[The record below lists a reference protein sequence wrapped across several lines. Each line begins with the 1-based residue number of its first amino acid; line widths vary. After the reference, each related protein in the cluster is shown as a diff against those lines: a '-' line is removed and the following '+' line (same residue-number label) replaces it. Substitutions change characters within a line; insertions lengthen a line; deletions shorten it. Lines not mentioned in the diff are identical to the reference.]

1 MSFGAS
7 LIHAVYRL
15 SGVKKLYSLP
25 EDELLKAIEKANRG
39 RGFFLPADH
48 KAYYEKKMIGDFPC
62 LIVRAAETP
71 AKRAILFCFGGGM
84 VIGPDKGDAAVL
96 RKLCFGTDS
105 DVWFP
110 MYPLCTEHCI
120 TESYAMA
127 FECYYREAKEDFARI
142 IEQLN
147 TLGGDGNVRNR
158 TFGRSGPRRAAVSG
172 LRGRHPERR
181 SRHGASLRAQGAGA
195 LHLAWPDDAGEDQT
209 ESGDG

>member
-25 EDELLKAIEKANRG
+25 EDELLKAIEKANRV

-62 LIVRAAETP
+62 LIVRAAEMP
-71 AKRAILFCFGGGM
+71 AKRAILFFFGGGM

-110 MYPLCTEHCI
+110 IYPLCTEHCLRARVRLRGQRRKGLCRGLLVAAGHPVGD
-120 TESYAMA
+120 EPHRSLPDRRLLGRPYKGVDHP
-127 FECYYREAKEDFARI
+127 RHRGSEA
-142 IEQLN
+142 
-147 TLGGDGNVRNR
+147 VY
-158 TFGRSGPRRAAVSG
+158 PRRGQTQKMA
-172 LRGRHPERR
+172 LRDA
-181 SRHGASLRAQGAGA
+181 RHGGHRGGAGRD
-195 LHLAWPDDAGEDQT
+195 HVHFRT
-209 ESGDG
+209 VR